1 VEDALGWEPSL
12 NATWVVVSVEGGV
25 VTLRGNVG
33 SFAEKVT
40 AERVA
45 LHVFGVKALAN
56 DLEVHVAQPHERADT
71 KLAQA
76 AVATL
81 EWSSLVPPNKVAIVV
96 NNGWITLSGTVDW
109 QYQKAAAA
117 RALRDLRGV
126 TGITNDIVVRSS
138 VTAEDT
144 RARIEAALKRN
155 AMLDAR
161 RIAVSTR
168 DRAVVLSGS
177 VRSWT
182 ERQEA
187 ERAAW
192 AAPGVERVDDLLTV
206 VP

>member
-1 VEDALGWEPSL
+1 
-12 NATWVVVSVEGGV
+12 
-25 VTLRGNVG
+25 
-33 SFAEKVT
+33 
-40 AERVA
+40 
-45 LHVFGVKALAN
+45 
-56 DLEVHVAQPHERADT
+56 
-71 KLAQA
+71 
-76 AVATL
+76 L

-96 NNGWITLSGTVDW
+96 SNGWITLSGTVDW

-192 AAPGVERVDDLLTV
+192 AAPGVERVEDLLTV